1 MFSKWFKAK
10 QTAPGVPLQNEF
22 FAPAETAEE
31 APVQSPCNGV
41 CDMDWQNNICVG
53 CFRTPG
59 EIGSWRHMTN
69 AEKRTCVASAAKRA
83 ESWA

>member
-59 EIGSWRHMTN
+59 
-69 AEKRTCVASAAKRA
+69 
-83 ESWA
+83 